1 MPRKIIKKKKTTAPV
16 SYPRSVR
23 SRPSLQ
29 ARLPIAPRLIV
40 LNKKAESR
48 LSSQPRY
55 KAIYQAPRSVSKLRD
70 VYVYVAGCAGLK
82 ALSEFLGEPGVIF
95 KLGLSASG
103 YLDRRIMEL
112 GRDQY
117 AACWRK
123 GDDLI
128 ADPGFTRWELQQ
140 IITGEMKGS
149 SVTRGIRHLK
159 FKLPEGYSLEAFDV
173 ELRRAFSDLSLQA
186 VLRGQRQGSD
196 QAKLARFTR
205 YQFGLETQVKM
216 ATELFCLKPRMAG
229 NAIVARIDALLLRLA
244 RPRTETMGIEA

>member
-1 MPRKIIKKKKTTAPV
+1 MPRKIIKKKKITAPV
-16 SYPRSVR
+16 SYPRPVR
-23 SRPSLQ
+23 SRPSYR
-29 ARLPIAPRLIV
+29 ARLPIMPHQIV
-40 LNKKAESR
+40 LNKKAQSR
-48 LSSQPRY
+48 LGSKPHY
-55 KAIYQAPRSVSKLRD
+55 PVTCEAPQSVSKPRD
-70 VYVYVAGCAGLK
+70 VYVYIAGCAGLK
-82 ALSEFLGEPGVIF
+82 ALSETLGEPGVIF

-103 YLDRRIMEL
+103 YLDRRIVEL

-128 ADPGFTRWELQQ
+128 AEPGFSRWELQQ

-149 SVTRGIRHLK
+149 QVTCGIRHLK
-159 FKLPEGYSLEAFDV
+159 FKLPEGYSLEAFDA
-173 ELRRAFSDLSLQA
+173 ELRGAFSDLSLQA

-196 QAKLARFTR
+196 QTKLARFTR
-205 YQFGLETQVKM
+205 YRFGLETQVKM

-229 NAIVARIDALLLRLA
+229 DAIVARIDALLLRLA